1 MVWLHTLGTFYLQ
14 DTNPIY
20 LFSKM
25 AIEAATPPSPSVH
38 YGSGKYGEIQRRHRA
53 YLIDIWH

>member
-1 MVWLHTLGTFYLQ
+1 MMYTIGTFYLQ

-38 YGSGKYGEIQRRHRA
+38 YGSGKY
-53 YLIDIWH
+53 

>member
-1 MVWLHTLGTFYLQ
+1 MTYTLQKLSFQ

-38 YGSGKYGEIQRRHRA
+38 YGSGKC
-53 YLIDIWH
+53 